1 MSSALR
7 HLLLLVVVAAT
18 ANARADDERR
28 RSDRED
34 AGDRV
39 REVERDGGRVLQAE
53 PMQRGGREVYRLKVL
68 TPEGRVRVIDDQRA
82 REPRSGG
89 DPGASSASTLRR
101 ERALLRERPASP
113 AERPAMG
120 RDRPAMPRDRPQPM
134 PRNDPPPARRGGGE
148 ND

>member
-1 MSSALR
+1 MSRALR
-7 HLLLLVVVAAT
+7 HLLLIVAAC
-18 ANARADDERR
+18 AMADARADDEQR

-39 REVERDGGRVLQAE
+39 RQVERDGGRVLQAE

-89 DPGASSASTLRR
+89 DPGAGSAATLRR
-101 ERALLRERPASP
+101 ERALMRERPQP
-113 AERPAMG
+113 VRERPQMG
-120 RDRPAMPRDRPQPM
+120 RDRPQPM
-134 PRNDPPPARRGGGE
+134 PRAEAPPPRGGGGR
-148 ND
+148 DQD